1 MQALFMA
8 HVWSENLCISRR
20 IYTDRILNLSNSN
33 ANASS
38 AAIMEHI
45 KTEAAGQVDIPPPP
59 KVAAASAASAAA
71 AEGVV
76 YLAQVKDGIRDLFS
90 KYRH

>member
-1 MQALFMA
+1 MQMLP
-8 HVWSENLCISRR
+8 VPPSWSTSRQK
-20 IYTDRILNLSNSN
+20 
-33 ANASS
+33 
-38 AAIMEHI
+38 HI

-59 KVAAASAASAAA
+59 KVAAASTASAAA